1 MIEDIGFIFIYLGTF
16 GMSDMVVDYFRL
28 KGLYKILY
36 YLFFILLGLVII
48 FYLKK
53 NKKDKLRQPLL

>member
-16 GMSDMVVDYFRL
+16 GISDMVVDYFRL
-28 KGLYKILY
+28 KGLYKISY

-48 FYLKK
+48 LNLKK